1 MKKESIEWLI
11 YLINYRKT
19 VMADECDLSDIE
31 VGECVKAETEM
42 ADKVLNELQELQK
55 NQDKPETLEGE
66 FIPTFHD

>member
-31 VGECVKAETEM
+31 VAECVKAETKM
-42 ADKVLNELQELQK
+42 ADKVLNELKKLMEES
-55 NQDKPETLEGE
+55 NG
-66 FIPTFHD
+66 

>member
-19 VMADECDLSDIE
+19 VMADECDLSDVE
-31 VGECVKAETEM
+31 VAECVKAETEM

-55 NQDKPETLEGE
+55 NQNYNSFTNS
-66 FIPTFHD
+66 

>member
-11 YLINYRKT
+11 YLINYRKN

-31 VGECVKAETEM
+31 VAECVKAETKM

-55 NQDKPETLEGE
+55 N
-66 FIPTFHD
+66 HD